1 MHQLVITRDIIDIS
15 LRAAKEADAREVR
28 CVYLTIGD
36 LRDIVDSLFRS
47 CFEHF
52 TKGTAAENAR
62 LDVVRVPFTVTCR
75 ACGCTHPAD
84 IHSDA
89 SFACPQCGKTDYEL
103 HTGMEFSIDK
113 IEVA

>member
-1 MHQLVITRDIIDIS
+1 MHELAITRDIIDIS

-28 CVYLTIGD
+28 
-36 LRDIVDSLFRS
+36 
-47 CFEHF
+47 
-52 TKGTAAENAR
+52 
-62 LDVVRVPFTVTCR
+62 VPSTVTCR